1 MKVNKLS
8 VFCNPYCGIHR
19 SQGETDYVTWAGKL
33 QIEPT
38 DAAGTH
44 GQIVRYVGCTALP
57 YDKDAQ
63 ATPEQPV
70 TRLVSAETSLTV
82 KGQTAVTGYAQHD
95 VAFKYSTEPTVVP
108 NTDYYKQAV
117 FANDLTGHSMLVA
130 ADEATARACGI
141 NSAQFKDPLSLLE
154 ELRTE
159 AINRFAASNSD
170 ITVEELDKLL
180 PHVFPAP
187 KAAAKKTAAPSQA
200 TTGGQS

>member
-1 MKVNKLS
+1 MKVTRLS
-8 VFCNPYCGIHR
+8 VYANPYCGIHR
-19 SQGETDYVTWAGKL
+19 LQGQEDGVVWSGCL

-38 DAAGTH
+38 EAAGTH
-44 GQIVRYVGCTALP
+44 GQIVRYVGCTVLP
-57 YDKDAQ
+57 YDKDAE
-63 ATPEQPV
+63 ATEKQPV
-70 TRLVSAETSLTV
+70 TQLVAAETSLTV

-95 VAFKYSTEPTVVP
+95 VARKYSTEPVLVP
-108 NTDYYKQAV
+108 NTDYYRQAV
-117 FANDLTGHSMLVA
+117 FANDLTGHSALVA

-141 NSAQFKDPLSLLE
+141 NSAQFKDPLALLE

-159 AINRFAASNSD
+159 AITRFAGSNSD